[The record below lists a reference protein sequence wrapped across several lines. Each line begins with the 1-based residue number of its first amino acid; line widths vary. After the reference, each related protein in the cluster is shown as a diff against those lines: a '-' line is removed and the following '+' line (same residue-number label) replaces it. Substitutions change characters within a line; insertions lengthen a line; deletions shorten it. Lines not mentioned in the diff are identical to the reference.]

1 MDSHQAKKTVMKP
14 TDKLPLKLAKP
25 AQRALAN
32 AGITSLQQLSK
43 YSEQEIALMHGIGP
57 NALRVIKQELKK
69 HGLSFTER

>member
-1 MDSHQAKKTVMKP
+1 MKP
-14 TDKLPLKLAKP
+14 NDELPLKLAKP

-32 AGITSLQQLSK
+32 AGITSLQQLAT

-69 HGLSFTER
+69 HGLSFTKK

>member
-1 MDSHQAKKTVMKP
+1 MKP